1 VEDEIPGQN
10 WTLPM
15 LDILLLSN
23 GPGEVTTWVRP
34 VVAAL
39 RERFSTDQARISVML
54 SPCPNSGGREAEI
67 ALAYPGVDRAQSA
80 QHFWNFLLWGKT
92 ADHWDWHPQG
102 IVIFLGGDQI
112 FPVAIRRRLKYKTLI
127 YAEWEARWLPWIDRF
142 AVMNDSAVQKVPA
155 KYLDK
160 ISVVGDLMV
169 EVGVAGQASAPANLI
184 GILPGSKAQKLQMG
198 LPYMLAIA
206 EMLKKAKPE
215 LEFVLPVAPS
225 ITVEYIAQ
233 FGDRIKN
240 PIVDL
245 VGGTTATLR
254 SGDNPYLETASGL
267 EVPLYTDFPAYEP
280 LSKCVLCLTTI
291 GANTAEL
298 AALGVPMIVMLPIY
312 QLDAMRCWD
321 GIPGILARLPV
332 VGSPIATAINW
343 LAFKQLK
350 GRKLAWPNI
359 WAGKEIVPELI
370 GYFTAREIADVAI
383 DHLDHPEK
391 LAAMKASLSAVRGAP
406 GAAQKIADIV
416 QELSEIKS

>member
-1 VEDEIPGQN
+1 
-10 WTLPM
+10 M

-39 RERFSTDQARISVML
+39 RQIFSMDEARISVML
-54 SPCPNSGGREAEI
+54 SPDANSGGREAEI
-67 ALAYPGVDRAQSA
+67 ALAYPGVDRAQAA
-80 QHFWNFLLWGKT
+80 QHFWNFLFWGKT
-92 ADHWDWHPQG
+92 ADNWDWHPQG
-102 IVIFLGGDQI
+102 VVIFLGGDQV
-112 FPVAIRRRLKYKTLI
+112 FPVAIGRRLKYKTLI

-142 AVMNDSAVQKVPA
+142 AVMNESALTKIPA
-155 KYLDK
+155 QYLPK
-160 ISVVGDLMV
+160 IAVVGDLMV
-169 EVGVAGQASAPANLI
+169 EAGAQRQESARSNLI

-206 EMLKKAKPE
+206 EILKKAKPE

-225 ITVEYIAQ
+225 ITTEYIAQ
-233 FGDRIKN
+233 FGDRLKN

-245 VGGTTATLR
+245 VGGTTATLHP
-254 SGDNPYLETASGL
+254 GENAYLETASGL
-267 EVPLYTDFPAYEP
+267 EVPLYTEFPAYDQ
-280 LSKCVLCLTTI
+280 LSQCVLCLTTI

-312 QLDAMRCWD
+312 QLDAMRSWD
-321 GIPGILARLPV
+321 GLPGILARLPV

-359 WAGKEIVPELI
+359 WAGKEIVPELV
-370 GYFTAREIADVAI
+370 GYFTAQEIADVAI
-383 DHLDHPEK
+383 DHLDRPEK
-391 LAAMKASLSAVRGAP
+391 LAAMKSSLSIVRGEP
-406 GAAQKIADIV
+406 GAAHKIAEIV
-416 QELSEIKS
+416 RELSEIEN

>member
-1 VEDEIPGQN
+1 
-10 WTLPM
+10 M

-39 RERFSTDQARISVML
+39 RERFSTDQARISVIL
-54 SPCPNSGGREAEI
+54 SPCPNSGGREADI

-80 QHFWNFLLWGKT
+80 PHFWNFLLWGKT
-92 ADHWDWHPQG
+92 ADNWDWHPQG
-102 IVIFLGGDQI
+102 VVIFLGGDQI
-112 FPVAIRRRLKYKTLI
+112 FPVAIGRRLKYKTLI
-127 YAEWEARWLPWIDRF
+127 YAEWEARWFSAIDRF
-142 AVMNDSAVQKVPA
+142 AVMNDSAVQKAPA
-155 KYLDK
+155 KYLNK
-160 ISVVGDLMV
+160 ISVVGDLMMD
-169 EVGVAGQASAPANLI
+169 VGVEEQSSTPSNLI

-206 EMLKKAKPE
+206 EMLKQAKPE

-233 FGDRIKN
+233 FGDRAQN

-245 VGGTTATLR
+245 VGGTTAALH
-254 SGDNPYLETASGL
+254 SGENPYLKTASGL
-267 EVPLYTDFPAYEP
+267 EVPLHTDFPAYEQ

-312 QLDAMRCWD
+312 QLDAMRSWD

-350 GRKLAWPNI
+350 DRKLAWPNI

-370 GYFTAREIADVAI
+370 GYFTAREIANVAI
-383 DHLDHPEK
+383 DYLDHPEK
-391 LAAMKASLSAVRGAP
+391 LADMKASLGAVRGAP

-416 QELSEIKS
+416 QELSEMKS

>member
-1 VEDEIPGQN
+1 
-10 WTLPM
+10 M

-39 RERFSTDQARISVML
+39 RERFSTNQARISVML
-54 SPCPNSGGREAEI
+54 SPDANAGGREAEI
-67 ALAYPGVDRAQSA
+67 ALAYPGVDRVQSA
-80 QHFWNFLLWGKT
+80 PHFWNFLLWGKT
-92 ADHWDWHPQG
+92 VENWDWHPQG
-102 IVIFLGGDQI
+102 IVIFLGGDQV
-112 FPVAIRRRLKYKTLI
+112 FPAIIGRRLKYKTLI
-127 YAEWEARWLPWIDRF
+127 YAEWEARWLSWIDRF
-142 AVMNDSAVQKVPA
+142 AVMNDKALEKVPA
-155 KYLDK
+155 QYLSK

-169 EVGVAGQASAPANLI
+169 EAGTQRQESAQSNLI

-206 EMLKKAKPE
+206 EILKKAKPE

-225 ITVEYIAQ
+225 VTVEYIAQ
-233 FGDRIKN
+233 FGDRLQN
-240 PIVDL
+240 PVIDL
-245 VGGTTATLR
+245 VGGATATLQA
-254 SGDNPYLETASGL
+254 GEKPYLKTASGL
-267 EVPLYTDFPAYEP
+267 EVPLCTDFPAYNQ
-280 LSKCVLCLTTI
+280 LSQCALCLTTI

-298 AALGVPMIVMLPIY
+298 AALGVPMIVMVPIY
-312 QLDAMRCWD
+312 QLDAMRSWD

-332 VGSPIATAINW
+332 VGSPIAKAINW

-350 GRKLAWPNI
+350 DRKLAWPNI

-370 GYFTAREIADVAI
+370 GYFTVQDMAAVAI

-391 LAAMKASLSAVRGAP
+391 LTAMKARLSTVRGAP

-416 QELSEIKS
+416 QELSAVKI

>member
-1 VEDEIPGQN
+1 
-10 WTLPM
+10 M

-39 RERFSTDQARISVML
+39 RQIFSMDEARISVVL
-54 SPCPNSGGREAEI
+54 SPCANSGGREAEI
-67 ALAYPGVDRAQSA
+67 ALAYPGVDRVQAA

-92 ADHWDWHPQG
+92 ADNWDWHPQG
-102 IVIFLGGDQI
+102 VVIFLGGDQV
-112 FPVAIRRRLKYKTLI
+112 FPIAIGRRLKYKTLI

-142 AVMNDSAVQKVPA
+142 AVMNESALTKVPA
-155 KYLDK
+155 QYLPK
-160 ISVVGDLMV
+160 IAVVGDLMV
-169 EVGVAGQASAPANLI
+169 EAGAQRQESARSNLI

-206 EMLKKAKPE
+206 EILKKAKPE

-233 FGDRIKN
+233 FGDRLKN

-245 VGGTTATLR
+245 VGGTTATLHP
-254 SGDNPYLETASGL
+254 GENAYLETASGL
-267 EVPLYTDFPAYEP
+267 EVPLHTNFPAYNQ
-280 LSKCVLCLTTI
+280 LSQCVLCLTTI

-312 QLDAMRCWD
+312 QLDAMRSWD
-321 GIPGILARLPV
+321 GLPGILARLPV

-350 GRKLAWPNI
+350 GRKLSWPNI

-370 GYFTAREIADVAI
+370 GYFTAQEIANVAI
-383 DHLDHPEK
+383 DHLNHPEK
-391 LAAMKASLSAVRGAP
+391 LAAMKSSLSAVRGEP
-406 GAAQKIADIV
+406 GAAQKIAEIV
-416 QELSEIKS
+416 RELSEMKN

>member
-1 VEDEIPGQN
+1 
-10 WTLPM
+10 M
-15 LDILLLSN
+15 LDILILSN

-39 RERFSTDQARISVML
+39 GERFSPDEARISVIL
-54 SPCPNSGGREAEI
+54 SPCPNSGGGEAEI
-67 ALAYPGVDRAQSA
+67 ALAYEGVDRVQASP
-80 QHFWNFLLWGKT
+80 HFWNFLLWGKT
-92 ADHWDWHPQG
+92 ADNWDWYPQG

-112 FPVAIRRRLKYKTLI
+112 FPVAIGRRLGYKTLI
-127 YAEWEARWLPWIDRF
+127 YAEWEARWLSLVDRF
-142 AVMNDSAVQKVPA
+142 AVMNDGALQKVPA
-155 KYLDK
+155 KYLPK
-160 ISVVGDLMV
+160 ISVVGDLMIEV
-169 EVGVAGQASAPANLI
+169 EAQQPASAPSNLI

-206 EMLKKAKPE
+206 EILKKAKPE

-233 FGDRIKN
+233 FGDRVLN

-245 VGGTTATLR
+245 VGGTTATLHP
-254 SGDNPYLETASGL
+254 GEKAYLETASGL
-267 EVPLYTDFPAYEP
+267 EVPLYTDFPAYDP
-280 LSKCVLCLTTI
+280 LSQCVLCLTTI

-370 GYFTAREIADVAI
+370 GYFTVQEIAAVAI

-391 LAAMKASLSAVRGAP
+391 LAAMRANFSAVRGKP
-406 GAAQKIADIV
+406 GAAKKIVDIV
-416 QELSEIKS
+416 QELSELKN